1 MSTNDPRLLRMDNEP
16 RDYAWG
22 IPGGISRLLGRPE
35 TTRPEAELWLGAHP
49 GSPSRI
55 LGDSRWSDVAEWE
68 ADHDPLPFLMKLLA
82 AEAPLSLQAHPSA
95 EQARAGYRRENE
107 LGIPLDSP
115 DRNYKDPH
123 AKPELIVAIS
133 DDFEALCGFRPVEQ
147 TRQVLAGIAAAWPS
161 VAPDVHALSARLTG
175 DLGLRETFRRLLQDD
190 DDVRRLTSGLCDAA
204 ASDPTRFPLLTR
216 LASHHPGDPGVAAA
230 LLLNHVELAS
240 GECLW
245 LPAGNIHAYLHGIGV
260 ELMGPSDN
268 VLRGGLTAKHVDADQ
283 LLDVLDFT
291 TGEPERLGRI
301 PLGAHAQAYRPAQHP
316 SGKGTPFQLIHVD
329 GDARLEVSAGSI
341 IAIVSG
347 AFDLDAGDRSH
358 TVAPG
363 DFFLVST
370 SGPVTITGRGG
381 AFIATTEAID
391 A

>member
-1 MSTNDPRLLRMDNEP
+1 
-16 RDYAWG
+16 
-22 IPGGISRLLGRPE
+22 
-35 TTRPEAELWLGAHP
+35 
-49 GSPSRI
+49 
-55 LGDSRWSDVAEWE
+55 
-68 ADHDPLPFLMKLLA
+68 
-82 AEAPLSLQAHPSA
+82 
-95 EQARAGYRRENE
+95 
-107 LGIPLDSP
+107 
-115 DRNYKDPH
+115 
-123 AKPELIVAIS
+123 
-133 DDFEALCGFRPVEQ
+133 
-147 TRQVLAGIAAAWPS
+147 
-161 VAPDVHALSARLTG
+161 
-175 DLGLRETFRRLLQDD
+175 
-190 DDVRRLTSGLCDAA
+190 
-204 ASDPTRFPLLTR
+204 
-216 LASHHPGDPGVAAA
+216 
-230 LLLNHVELAS
+230 
-240 GECLW
+240 
-245 LPAGNIHAYLHGIGV
+245 LPAGNIHAYLHGIGE

-291 TGEPERLGRI
+291 TGEPERLSRI

-370 SGPVTITGRGG
+370 SGPVTMTGRGS
-381 AFIATTEAID
+381 AFIATTEDID